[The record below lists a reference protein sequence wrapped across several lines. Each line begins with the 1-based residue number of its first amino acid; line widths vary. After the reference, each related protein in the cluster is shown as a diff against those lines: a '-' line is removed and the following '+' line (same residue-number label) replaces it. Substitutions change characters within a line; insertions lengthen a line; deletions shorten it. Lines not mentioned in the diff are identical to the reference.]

1 VAGEDGSHIYKVKG
15 TIPIPEKIIYASSNM
30 SVLSGIGKI
39 LIVLGLVLTGLGI
52 LLVFTGKIPWFGR
65 LPGDI
70 YYKGKDFTFYFPLAS
85 SILISIILSLIM
97 YFFFRK

>member
-39 LIVLGLVLTGLGI
+39 LIVLGLVLTGL
-52 LLVFTGKIPWFGR
+52 
-65 LPGDI
+65 
-70 YYKGKDFTFYFPLAS
+70 
-85 SILISIILSLIM
+85 
-97 YFFFRK
+97 